1 MCGWS
6 NMPVHET
13 KLYVS
18 PAGSIG
24 MNKKA
29 IIFLLNTVGDI
40 MWHYT
45 FKQVKTPMTT
55 DVTAQH
61 CRFSLTA
68 NSIYTL
74 LHDSAD
80 HQLSLMKQTHE

>member
-13 KLYVS
+13 KLYVT
-18 PAGSIG
+18 PEGSIG
-24 MNKKA
+24 TNKKA

-45 FKQVKTPMTT
+45 FKQIKTPMTT
-55 DVTAQH
+55 DVSAQH

-74 LHDSAD
+74 LHDTAD
-80 HQLSLMKQTHE
+80 NQLSLMKQTHE